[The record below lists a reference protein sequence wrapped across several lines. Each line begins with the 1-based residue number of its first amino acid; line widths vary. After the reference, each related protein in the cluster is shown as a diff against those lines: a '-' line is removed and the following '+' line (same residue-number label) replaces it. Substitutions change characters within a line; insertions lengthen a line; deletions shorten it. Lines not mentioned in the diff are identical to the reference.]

1 VNFSRL
7 CDFFKVMQAQGHV
20 RKEWESGHS
29 DLPLVRSRLWLV
41 LPTGPASSFRFF
53 PTLCWSQP
61 KSIESAGQ
69 YQKYFHARFLPIGVV
84 EKGNS
89 PYSSEV
95 RSNKEVSRG
104 RGKDVENI
112 AKGVHSWLKRKISGA
127 LRN

>member
-1 VNFSRL
+1 MR
-7 CDFFKVMQAQGHV
+7 
-20 RKEWESGHS
+20 REWESGYS

-41 LPTGPASSFRFF
+41 LPTGPASSFRLF
-53 PTLCWSQP
+53 PTLYWPQP

-69 YQKYFHARFLPIGVV
+69 NQKYIHAIFLPVEVV

-95 RSNKEVSRG
+95 RSNWEVSRG
-104 RGKDVENI
+104 SEKDVENI
-112 AKGVHSWLKRKISGA
+112 AKGVHGWLMQISGA